1 MTARFCDQFSA
12 LLIDE
17 DELWSPSGSTLVR
30 MPFSQ
35 ECMKDGLEMG
45 LKNIESKTD
54 KFLEHA
60 SRVLLFL
67 KSVLQVR
74 KQLTTSQIPQV
85 SVMHYLACTIK
96 PILLFDSVKSK

>member
-1 MTARFCDQFSA
+1 MTSRFRDQFSA

-45 LKNIESKTD
+45 LKNTELITD

-74 KQLTTSQIPQV
+74 KWLTSSQIPQV
-85 SVMHYLACTIK
+85 SVIHYLACT
-96 PILLFDSVKSK
+96 VKSTFTF